1 MTRTTRDTVVAG
13 ADTAFPAPVRLR
25 VAFGLAAAGALLS
38 AAGPLTGVV
47 TEDVPPAFTAWPLLL
62 LLAFLPV
69 ALAATFLKNH
79 PAVAAGVLAVTALFA
94 PGRLL
99 VDLQITVDTT
109 YATRPELFRPTSLTP
124 LTPGTGLWLL
134 VAGHVLVLAA
144 GVLAAVAT
152 PSEDDA
158 DQASTRRFLGL
169 VVTAGAV
176 AAIGLFMAPIT
187 STDPLIPTGGPL
199 DAPALAMIGGLLL
212 AVAAPAA
219 GVLAA
224 SNPAP
229 ENRRGGLLA
238 VAAALAA
245 LALPPLVAGLTADGL
260 GVSIGSVLLLLA
272 AVAHAVLAK
281 VLGQDAGEL
290 AEQKAVE
297 LPGQRRLH
305 LTAGVLGL
313 LAAASALGGVLAAQL
328 VVPEGLPLPV
338 GYAERLLWPA
348 LIVVAVLSA
357 ALIGNR
363 ASARPAFAVAL
374 AALPLAAGGALDA
387 VFAATQI
394 GSVKPGNGVWFTVL
408 AVVLAIAAA
417 VTAALAGALEREE
430 VEPTRHQAPLPVV
443 ALTLIGSLLALG
455 AFALPV
461 LRGPDFHPVGLLD
474 FRVGSWGLLAGA
486 LAVVAAAGL
495 ALLARPSRAAA
506 LLLGAALVTAVRA
519 LEHPLT
525 SARVTDAAPGPGLW
539 LAVASVVALL
549 AATALSASRR

>member
-1 MTRTTRDTVVAG
+1 
-13 ADTAFPAPVRLR
+13 
-25 VAFGLAAAGALLS
+25 VAFGLAVAGALL
-38 AAGPLTGVV
+38 AAAAPLVGVV
-47 TEDVPPAFTAWPLLL
+47 SENTPPAFTAWPLLL

-69 ALAATFLKNH
+69 ALAGVFLRGH
-79 PAVAAGVLAVTALFA
+79 PTAAASVLAATAFFA

-99 VDLQITVDTT
+99 IDLQITVDTT
-109 YATRPELFRPTSLTP
+109 YTTRPELFRPTNLTP

-144 GVLAAVAT
+144 GLLAAVST
-152 PSEDDA
+152 EPGPDA
-158 DQASTRRFLGL
+158 DQSSTRRFLGL

-187 STDPLIPTGGPL
+187 STDPLVPTGGPL
-199 DAPALAMIGGLLL
+199 DAPALAMVGGLLL

-224 SNPAP
+224 SNPVP

-238 VAAALAA
+238 IAAALAA
-245 LALPPLVAGLTADGL
+245 LALPPFVAGLTADEL

-272 AVAHAVLAK
+272 AVAHAVLAR
-281 VLGQDAGEL
+281 VLGSDAREP

-297 LPGQRRLH
+297 LPGLRRLH

-313 LAAASALGGVLAAQL
+313 VAAACALGGVLGAQL
-328 VVPEGLPLPV
+328 VVPDGLPLPV

-348 LIVVAVLSA
+348 LIAVAVLSA
-357 ALIGNR
+357 ALVGNV
-363 ASARPAFAVAL
+363 AAARPALTVAL

-387 VFAATQI
+387 VFAGTQI
-394 GSVKPGNGVWFTVL
+394 GSVKPGGGVWFTVL
-408 AVVLAIAAA
+408 AVVVAIAAA

-430 VEPTRHQAPLPVV
+430 VEPTKSEAPLPSVAVV
-443 ALTLIGSLLALG
+443 LIGALLALG

-461 LRGPDFHPVGLLD
+461 LRGPDYHPVGLLD
-474 FRVGSWGLLAGA
+474 FRVTSWGLLVGV
-486 LAVVAAAGL
+486 LAVLVAAGL
-495 ALLARPSRAAA
+495 ALRSRPSRAAP

-519 LEHPLT
+519 LEYPLT
-525 SARVTDAAPGPGLW
+525 SARVAGSFPGPGLW
-539 LAVASVVALL
+539 LAVGAVVALL
-549 AATALSASRR
+549 AGAALSASRR